1 MIIFIPL
8 GGLGERFKKHNYQK
22 PKALI
27 PVFGKP
33 ILFYLLDN
41 LQVNNSDWVYI
52 CYHPDY
58 KQYRFEDL
66 LRKQYPEYQFYF
78 YCLQGNTRGAAET
91 LSIAL
96 HYGMNFFKKDCP
108 ILSLDA
114 DNFFSTNI
122 IQLWNGK
129 NKIFT
134 FEDEFSNGSC
144 YSYVQLEENKLNDNM
159 DNNNNNNMNS
169 QNINNDMKNDNVNNN
184 VNINKIT
191 KIIEKE
197 KISNYACCGAYGFES
212 YQEVLFYA
220 DKIIQEQKM
229 QKKEF
234 YISGIIQEMILE
246 NNFFQNEV
254 ISYSNWHCLGTPYQL
269 LQFYNN
275 YPCKNI
281 YGESLIQKKRI
292 CFDLDNTLVSF
303 PKVKNDYTTVE
314 PIEKNIAFLKYL
326 KTFGNTIIIYTARKM
341 KTCSGNMGKVL
352 QNVGKI
358 TLDTLDNFD
367 IPYDEIYFG
376 KPYADVYIDDLA
388 LNCFQDME
396 KEFGFYNH
404 KINPRD
410 FHNIQ
415 HFSSNVIKKEGVD
428 LSGEIHYYLHI
439 PCKIKD
445 MFPLLLDY
453 DKELNQWYSMEKIS
467 GVSISTLYTSMLL
480 SDEMLLHVMNSL
492 VRIQNSEILINNQN
506 SYELYKNEL
515 YQNYSNKVKQRYSQY
530 DYSTFPKSNEVY
542 QKIINYLD
550 NYEKNDDGKLSVIHG
565 DPVMTNIMINEF
577 GKIKFFDMRGK
588 LGNKNCIYGDY
599 LYDWA
604 KLYQSLVGYDKIL
617 QDKEIDKDYEQNKI
631 TFFKNY
637 FIEHFS
643 EGEFT
648 HMKYICVSLFF
659 TLIPLHNNDK
669 CHKYYQKLY
678 ELLES

>member
-41 LQVNNSDWVYI
+41 LKINDSDWIYI

-66 LRKQYPEYQFYF
+66 LKKQYPDYQFYF
-78 YCLQGNTRGAAET
+78 YCLQGSTRGAAET

-96 HYGMNFFKKDCP
+96 HQGIDFFKEDCP
-108 ILSLDA
+108 IISLDA

-122 IQLWNGK
+122 IQLWNGQ

-134 FEDEFSNGSC
+134 FEDENSDGSC
-144 YSYVQLEENKLNDNM
+144 YSYIRTEENKINDNI
-159 DNNNNNNMNS
+159 
-169 QNINNDMKNDNVNNN
+169 NINNSNN
-184 VNINKIT
+184 NINKIT

-197 KISNYACCGAYGFES
+197 KISNHACCGAYGFKS

-220 DKIIQEQKM
+220 DKIIQEKKM

-234 YISGIIQEMILE
+234 YISGIIQEMIIA
-246 NNFFQNEV
+246 NKIFQNEV

-281 YGESLIQKKRI
+281 YGNEMIQKKRI

-341 KTCSGNMGKVL
+341 KTCQGNVGKVL

-358 TLDTLDNFD
+358 TLDTLDKFE

-396 KEFGFYNH
+396 KEVGFYNH
-404 KINPRD
+404 KIDPRN
-410 FHNIQ
+410 FHNVQ
-415 HFSSNVIKKEGVD
+415 YLSNNVIKKEGTD
-428 LSGEIHYYLHI
+428 LCREINYYLHI

-453 DKELNQWYSMEKIS
+453 DKESYQWYSMEKIS
-467 GVSISTLYTSMLL
+467 GISISTLYTSMLL
-480 SDEMLLHVMNSL
+480 SDKMLLHIMNSL
-492 VRIQNSEILINNQN
+492 VRIQNSEKLIENQD
-506 SYELYKNEL
+506 SYELYKNDL
-515 YQNYSNKVKQRYSQY
+515 YQNYSNKVKQRYNQY
-530 DYSTFPKSNEVY
+530 DYSSYPKSNEIY
-542 QKIINYLD
+542 QKIINFLD
-550 NYEKNDDGKLSVIHG
+550 NYEKEGIGKLSVIHG

-617 QDKEIDKDYEQNKI
+617 LNKEIDKEYEQNKI
-631 TFFKNY
+631 TFFKKY
-637 FIEHFS
+637 FIQHFS
-643 EGEFT
+643 EEAFK
-648 HMKYICVSLFF
+648 HIKYICASLFF
-659 TLIPLHNNDK
+659 TLIPIHNNDK
-669 CHKYYQKLY
+669 CQKYYQKVY

>member
-27 PVFGKP
+27 SVFGKP

-41 LQVNNSDWVYI
+41 LQIHNGDWIYI

-66 LRKQYPEYQFYF
+66 LKKQYPDYPFYF

-96 HYGMNFFKKDCP
+96 HHGMDFLKEDCP
-108 ILSLDA
+108 IISLDA
-114 DNFFSTNI
+114 DNFFSINI
-122 IQLWNGK
+122 IQLWKGQ

-134 FEDEFSNGSC
+134 FEDAFSDGSS
-144 YSYVQLEENKLNDNM
+144 YSYIQLEENK
-159 DNNNNNNMNS
+159 
-169 QNINNDMKNDNVNNN
+169 INDNVDNSN
-184 VNINKIT
+184 NINKIT

-197 KISNYACCGAYGFES
+197 KISNYACCGAYGFKS

-220 DKIIQEQKM
+220 DKIICGQKM

-234 YISGIIQEMILE
+234 YISGIIQEMITE
-246 NNFFQNEV
+246 NKIFQNEV
-254 ISYSNWHCLGTPYQL
+254 ISYSDWHCLGTPYQL

-281 YGESLIQKKRI
+281 YGDEIIQKKRI

-314 PIEKNIAFLKYL
+314 PIEKNIHFLRYL

-341 KTCSGNMGKVL
+341 KTCQGNIGKVL

-358 TLDTLDNFD
+358 TLDTLDKFE

-396 KEFGFYNH
+396 KELGFYNQ

-410 FHNIQ
+410 FHNLQ
-415 HFSSNVIKKEGVD
+415 YLSSNIIKKEGAD
-428 LSGEIHYYLHI
+428 LGGEIHYYLHI
-439 PCKIKD
+439 PCNIKD
-445 MFPLLLDY
+445 MFPLLYDY
-453 DKELNQWYSMEKIS
+453 DREFYQWYSMEKIN

-480 SDEMLLHVMNSL
+480 SDEMLLHIMNSL
-492 VRIQNSEILINNQN
+492 VRIQNSEKLIENQE
-506 SYELYKNEL
+506 SYELYKHDL
-515 YQNYSNKVKQRYSQY
+515 YQNYCNKVKQRYNQY
-530 DYSTFPKSNEVY
+530 DYSSYPMSNEIY
-542 QKIINYLD
+542 EKIINFLD
-550 NYEKNDDGKLSVIHG
+550 HYEKKDEGKLCVIHG

-617 QDKEIDKDYEQNKI
+617 QNKEIDKKYEQNKI
-631 TFFKNY
+631 TFFSNY
-637 FIEHFS
+637 FIKHF
-643 EGEFT
+643 GEESFI
-648 HMKYICVSLFF
+648 HMKYICASLFF
-659 TLIPLHNNDK
+659 TLIPIHNNDK
-669 CHKYYQKLY
+669 CQKYYQKIY
-678 ELLES
+678 ELLET